1 MVEISMFHI
10 TNWYAI
16 FEISASNKSLFLLFE
31 INPRAFLENVLI
43 HALMSGNIEI
53 GNGYGV
59 PGGGAYYGAQKP
71 NIDTPSK
78 SKELP
83 DYLKQKLKARGILKD
98 DTEKGSPVST
108 NYVSLTYLWFGLIML
123 F

>member
-1 MVEISMFHI
+1 M
-10 TNWYAI
+10 
-16 FEISASNKSLFLLFE
+16 
-31 INPRAFLENVLI
+31 LI

-108 NYVSLTYLWFGLIML
+108 NYASLTYDLDLLYSFRSDLDLHFSTLKHGAFYAISS
-123 F
+123 

>member
-1 MVEISMFHI
+1 M
-10 TNWYAI
+10 
-16 FEISASNKSLFLLFE
+16 K
-31 INPRAFLENVLI
+31 PRAFLENVLI
-43 HALMSGNIEI
+43 HALMSVNIEI

-59 PGGGAYYGAQKP
+59 PGGGAYYGAPKP
-71 NIDTPSK
+71 NIDTPGK

-83 DYLKQKLKARGILKD
+83 EYLKQKLKARGILKD

-108 NYVSLTYLWFGLIML
+108 KYAKNYLSFLWSGPIFH

>member
-1 MVEISMFHI
+1 M
-10 TNWYAI
+10 
-16 FEISASNKSLFLLFE
+16 
-31 INPRAFLENVLI
+31 LI

-98 DTEKGSPVST
+98 DTEKSSPVST
-108 NYVSLTYLWFGLIML
+108 NYASLTYL
-123 F
+123 